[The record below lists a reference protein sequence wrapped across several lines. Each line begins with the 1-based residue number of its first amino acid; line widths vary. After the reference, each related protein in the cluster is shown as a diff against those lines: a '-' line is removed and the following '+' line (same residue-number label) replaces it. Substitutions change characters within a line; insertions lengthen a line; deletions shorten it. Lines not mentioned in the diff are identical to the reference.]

1 AGGRRRFRDR
11 RPGRAS
17 GGDAGAGRRDAR
29 QHTAERQ
36 RAVAAAAR
44 NPDDAPRSPG
54 LQGKDR
60 RAGRSARAQPLL
72 DRRRRGA
79 LGRSGRHRH
88 GRGARRV
95 RLADTAAPR
104 PDEPPRSGAAWRMAG
119 RSQCPV
125 PERDRPRASPRAHGR
140 AEEEATE
147 RVVERTR
154 DAYETARARM
164 VEEQLVQRGVTD
176 DRVLSAMRRV
186 PSHLF
191 VEGPLRDRA
200 HGDHPLP
207 IGEEQTISQPYIVGL
222 MSRLLELRGQE
233 KVLEVGTGSG
243 YQTAVLAELARRVCS
258 IERLPRLAERAR
270 ALLEQLGYDNVWVR
284 VGSGTLGW
292 PDEAPFDRILV
303 TAGGPSIPP
312 PLFQQ
317 LGEGGRMV
325 VPVGDVA
332 NQTLTV
338 VEKVRGEMKTRL
350 CGECKFVKLVGK
362 YAWET

>member
-1 AGGRRRFRDR
+1 
-11 RPGRAS
+11 
-17 GGDAGAGRRDAR
+17 
-29 QHTAERQ
+29 
-36 RAVAAAAR
+36 
-44 NPDDAPRSPG
+44 
-54 LQGKDR
+54 
-60 RAGRSARAQPLL
+60 
-72 DRRRRGA
+72 
-79 LGRSGRHRH
+79 
-88 GRGARRV
+88 
-95 RLADTAAPR
+95 
-104 PDEPPRSGAAWRMAG
+104 M
-119 RSQCPV
+119 
-125 PERDRPRASPRAHGR
+125 
-140 AEEEATE
+140 
-147 RVVERTR
+147 ERTR
-154 DAYETARARM
+154 DAYETSRARM
-164 VEEQLVQRGVTD
+164 VEEQLAHRGITD
-176 DRVLSAMRRV
+176 ERVLAAMRRI
-186 PSHLF
+186 PRHLF
-191 VEGPLRDRA
+191 VEEPLRDRA

-222 MSRLLELRGQE
+222 MSQLLELRGQE

-270 ALLEQLGYDNVWVR
+270 TLIEQLGYDNVWVR

-338 VEKVRGEMKTRL
+338 VEKVRGEMKTRP
-350 CGECKFVKLVGK
+350 CGDCKFVKLVGK
-362 YAWET
+362 YAWEA